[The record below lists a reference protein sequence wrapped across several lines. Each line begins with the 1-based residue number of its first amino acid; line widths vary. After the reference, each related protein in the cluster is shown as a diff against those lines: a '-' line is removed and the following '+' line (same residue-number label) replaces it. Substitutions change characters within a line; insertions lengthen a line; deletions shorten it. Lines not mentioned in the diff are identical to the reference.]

1 MSLKSRYKVY
11 VKQIFSTKIL
21 PEKETVRN
29 TML

>member
-11 VKQIFSTKIL
+11 VKQIVSTKIL